1 MDEYEMAKAAGV
13 VLDKKSKSHWQFK
26 GAMLV
31 NYYPTKGGNGTVYIA
46 GTKAGVKGV
55 SIDQA
60 IAMTKTA
67 PPMEPANRQRK
78 SWHRIAK
85 RQMFDKS
92 RRCHWCGVE
101 MSLHPLDKNFA
112 TIEHIIPLSRGGLD
126 NRNNMT
132 LACITCN
139 QERGNTMSELESCN

>member
-1 MDEYEMAKAAGV
+1 MNEYELADAAGV
-13 VLDKKSKSHWQFK
+13 TIEIKSKSHWHIK
-26 GAMLV
+26 GALLV
-31 NYYPTKGGNGTVYIA
+31 NYYPSKGTAYVA
-46 GTKAGVKGV
+46 GTKAGVKNV
-55 SIDQA
+55 TLEQA

-67 PPMEPANRQRK
+67 PTLESANRQRK
-78 SWHRIAK
+78 SWHKAAK

-139 QERGNTMSELESCN
+139 QKRGNTMSELESCN

>member
-1 MDEYEMAKAAGV
+1 MNEYELADAAGV
-13 VLDKKSKSHWQFK
+13 TIEIKSKSHWHIK
-26 GAMLV
+26 GALLV
-31 NYYPTKGGNGTVYIA
+31 NYYPSKGTAYVA
-46 GTKAGVKGV
+46 GTKAGIKN
-55 SIDQA
+55 ITFEQA
-60 IAMTKTA
+60 IEMTRIQ
-67 PPMEPANRQRK
+67 PEIMPANRQRK

-85 RQMFDKS
+85 RQMFNKS

-139 QERGNTMSELESCN
+139 QKRGNTMSELESCN

>member
-1 MDEYEMAKAAGV
+1 MCEYEKAEAAGV
-13 VLDKKSKSHWQFK
+13 TLEKKSKSHWHIK
-26 GAMLV
+26 GALLV
-31 NYYPTKGGNGTVYIA
+31 NYYPSKGTAYVA
-46 GTKAGVKGV
+46 GTKAGVKNV
-55 SIDQA
+55 TLEQA

-67 PPMEPANRQRK
+67 PTLESANRQRK

-139 QERGNTMSELESCN
+139 QDRGNTMSELESCN

>member
-1 MDEYEMAKAAGV
+1 MNEYELYELAESLGV
-13 VLDKKSKSHWQFK
+13 TIETKSKFHWHIK
-26 GAMLV
+26 GALLV
-31 NYYPTKGGNGTVYIA
+31 NYYPSKGTAYVA
-46 GTKAGVKGV
+46 GTKAGAKNVTLK
-55 SIDQA
+55 QA
-60 IAMTKTA
+60 IEMARVQPEIT
-67 PPMEPANRQRK
+67 PSNRQRK
-78 SWHRIAK
+78 SWHRLAK

-92 RRCHWCGVE
+92 RHCHWCGVE

-139 QERGNTMSELESCN
+139 QKRGNTMTELEQCN

>member
-1 MDEYEMAKAAGV
+1 MDEYEMAKAVGV
-13 VLDKKSKSHWQFK
+13 TIETKSKFHWHIK
-26 GAMLV
+26 GALLV
-31 NYYPTKGGNGTVYIA
+31 NYYPSKGTAYVA
-46 GTKAGVKGV
+46 GTKEGVKNV
-55 SIDQA
+55 TLEQA

-67 PPMEPANRQRK
+67 PDLTAANRQRK
-78 SWHRIAK
+78 SWHKAAK
-85 RQMFDKS
+85 AQMFAKS
-92 RRCHWCGVE
+92 NKCHWCGAE

-139 QERGNTMSELESCN
+139 QKRGNTISINTETTK